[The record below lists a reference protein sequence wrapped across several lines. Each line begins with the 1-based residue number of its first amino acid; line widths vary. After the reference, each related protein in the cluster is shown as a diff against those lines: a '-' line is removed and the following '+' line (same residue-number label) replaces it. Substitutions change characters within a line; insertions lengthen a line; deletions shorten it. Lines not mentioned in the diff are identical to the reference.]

1 MASCQVIF
9 LHGISSYIVLFEGSA
24 SMGTHPI
31 PSCCRFRTFSAPT
44 PKPGVTLEVTGKPF
58 HAQKS
63 RGDLVKM
70 LTPTF
75 TF

>member
-9 LHGISSYIVLFEGSA
+9 LNGISWHIVLFEGSA
-24 SMGTHPI
+24 SVGAHPI
-31 PSCCRFRTFSAPT
+31 TSCCRFRTFSAPT
-44 PKPGVTLEVTGKPF
+44 LKPGVTLGVTGKPF

-63 RGDLVKM
+63 PGGLVKM